1 MKNVVVS
8 AVNIKV
14 GGPHVVLTNFAFELN
29 RLALDSGISVT
40 YILSKEAKLEEMY
53 GKIVRFNWPNNN
65 YLFRCFFE
73 YVYLFFFFFRSKTD
87 LWISLNDSSPNVCAK
102 KKIVYCHNPSPFYF
116 RSIRDFFE
124 NPKFTVSSFFY
135 KYVYRFNIHKNDIVI
150 VQQFWLK
157 KRFQELFKHRN
168 IIVAKPIQFS
178 RNLQFDYIS
187 KKNTKITNF
196 IYPAYP
202 RSFKNFEVI
211 CEAVQKLINR
221 GVLNFNVVLTIDGT
235 ENSYS
240 KKILLKFGNI
250 KNISFIGINSYE
262 KIQEIMQSSDSLIFP
277 SRLETWGLP
286 ISEAINA
293 GLYII
298 ASDLE
303 YAYETV
309 GEYPFASFFPFHDSD
324 KLSELMYGLI
334 MSSHFQKSNSFF
346 IKNDDFFYPDYK
358 SLVGHCLSIINS

>member
-29 RLALDSGISVT
+29 RLALDLDISVT
-40 YILSKEAKLEEMY
+40 YILSKEAKLEEMN
-53 GKIVRFNWPNNN
+53 GKIVRFNWPNKN

-73 YVYLFFFFFRSKTD
+73 YIYLFFFFFRCKTD

-102 KKIVYCHNPSPFYF
+102 KKIVYCHNPSPFYI

-168 IIVAKPIQFS
+168 IIVAKPIQLSQNYPF
-178 RNLQFDYIS
+178 NYIA
-187 KKNTKITNF
+187 KKNSKITNF

-211 CEAVQKLINR
+211 CEAVQKLTNR
-221 GVLNFNVVLTIDGT
+221 GVLNFNVILTIDGT

-240 KKILLKFGNI
+240 KKIFLKFGDI
-250 KNISFIGINSYE
+250 KNISFIGIKSHE
-262 KIQEIMQSSDSLIFP
+262 KIQELIQSCDSLIFP

-303 YAYETV
+303 YAFETV
-309 GEYPFASFFPFHDSD
+309 GEYPFASFFPSHDSD
-324 KLSELMYGLI
+324 MLSQLMYDLI
-334 MSSHFQKSNSFF
+334 KSSHFQKSNSVF
-346 IKNDDFFYPDYK
+346 IKSEDIFYPDYK
-358 SLVGHCLSIINS
+358 SLVRHCLSVIN